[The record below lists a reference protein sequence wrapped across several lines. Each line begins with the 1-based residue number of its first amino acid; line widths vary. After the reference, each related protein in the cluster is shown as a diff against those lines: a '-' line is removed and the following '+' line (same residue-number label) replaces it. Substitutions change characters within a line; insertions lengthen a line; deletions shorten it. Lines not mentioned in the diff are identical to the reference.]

1 MFEFFISKKYLR
13 SKHKTT
19 FISIISAISTLGVT
33 IGVAAL
39 IIVISV
45 FNGFGSLVTEIMLK
59 YDPHIVAAFETS
71 PKPLALEEFE
81 NYLAN
86 STEIQN
92 YHSYAEG
99 KVILMNKNSYQVI
112 ELKGLPEFTNDSN
125 WGIGSSMLKGDI
137 SYSEENNFEIALG
150 LRMAIRLSC
159 RVGDTLSVTSF
170 NGIERILT
178 DFTAIPNSRNF
189 VVSGIF
195 ETNNKDYDIQFGFT
209 SQKSA
214 QRALNIGNKIS
225 GYEIFLNDVNEADGI
240 KEELL
245 NKFSKNNIRV
255 NSWFDLHKD
264 LYTVMLIERW
274 AAFIILCLII
284 SVATFNILGSLTMS
298 VIEKKKDIAVLRSMG
313 ANSNSIVK
321 IFMFEGLLIGFIGT
335 ISGLLLGLLVCYIQ
349 IEYKIYPL
357 DPTKYIIDAIP
368 IQLRFTDI
376 AAVTTAA
383 FLLTFLSS
391 LLPAK
396 RAARVN
402 IIEAIKYE

>member
-59 YDPHIVAAFETS
+59 YDPHIVAAFETP

-125 WGIGSSMLKGDI
+125 WGIRSSMLKGDI

>member
-59 YDPHIVAAFETS
+59 YDPHIVAAFETP

-396 RAARVN
+396 RAACVN

>member
-59 YDPHIVAAFETS
+59 YDPHIVAAFETP